1 MKLRQAMAGLHT
13 WGGLLPSWLLY
24 VIIFTGSIAC
34 FDKELERWMRP
45 ALHVSQENTLSADQ
59 LRDWLA
65 QNVSEPLHAIWI
77 HPPTAREPFWRLIWV
92 PYNGDEQQRRLFA
105 PDGREPMAD
114 TLGGEFF
121 FTLHYNL
128 QAGLPG
134 MYIVGLAGMFMLVAL
149 VSGVILHRRIFK
161 DMFTLRPQANT
172 QRAWLDVHNLFGVLG
187 LPFHLLM
194 AYSGLVIFVA
204 SYMPAGAQV
213 AYQGDIEHF
222 FGEVAGSYHRD
233 ELHQPASRAVSLDA
247 LLADARQRWGGG
259 EPGWLNIE
267 HPADASAVVAVRRY
281 DRSRIAAPLDTLSY
295 DAATGELLH
304 RQQAATGYRVYN
316 WLTGLHMA
324 QFGDSLV
331 RLLYLLLGLC
341 GCAMLVGG
349 LRVWLAKREARGGV
363 AVGCVRLLNTTVF
376 AGLPLASL
384 ALLWANRLL
393 SQSLEWRVSA
403 EAWVFVLSWLLV
415 AVLALL
421 WRGQPRRMAR
431 LLWIV
436 ASVLALGLPLLN
448 GWSTDNGHLL
458 ASLGRDDWALAGIDL
473 TLLFAGLVCAGLAWR
488 LRPLEA
494 AEGPGKIGVT
504 AEEPS

>member
-45 ALHVSQENTLSADQ
+45 ALHVPAEETLSADQ
-59 LRDWLA
+59 LRDWLTL
-65 QNVSEPLHAIWI
+65 NVSEPLHAIWI
-77 HPPTAREPFWRLIWV
+77 HPPTPREPFWRLIWV
-92 PYNGDEQQRRLFA
+92 PDNGDEQQLRLFA
-105 PDGREPMAD
+105 PDGREPMPD

-149 VSGVILHRRIFK
+149 VSGVIVHRRIFK
-161 DMFTLRPQANT
+161 DMFIFRPQANT
-172 QRAWLDVHNLFGVLG
+172 QRAWLDAHNLFGVLG

-213 AYQGDIEHF
+213 AYQGDIERF
-222 FGEVAGSYHRD
+222 FSEVAGSYHRE
-233 ELHQPASRAVSLDA
+233 ELHLPAAKPVSLDA
-247 LLADARQRWGGG
+247 LIADARLRWGDG
-259 EPGWLNIE
+259 ESGWINVE

-393 SQSLEWRVSA
+393 PQNLEWRVSG

-415 AVLALL
+415 AALALL

-431 LLWIV
+431 LLWAV
-436 ASVLALGLPLLN
+436 AAVLALGLPLLN
-448 GWSTDNGHLL
+448 GLSTVNGHLL

-473 TLLFAGLVCAGLAWR
+473 ALLFAGLVFVGLAWR
-488 LRPLEA
+488 LRPVGA
-494 AEGPGKIGVT
+494 AERPARVGVT
-504 AEEPS
+504 AEELS

>member
-1 MKLRQAMAGLHT
+1 
-13 WGGLLPSWLLY
+13 
-24 VIIFTGSIAC
+24 V
-34 FDKELERWMRP
+34 
-45 ALHVSQENTLSADQ
+45 
-59 LRDWLA
+59 
-65 QNVSEPLHAIWI
+65 
-77 HPPTAREPFWRLIWV
+77 
-92 PYNGDEQQRRLFA
+92 
-105 PDGREPMAD
+105 
-114 TLGGEFF
+114 
-121 FTLHYNL
+121 
-128 QAGLPG
+128 
-134 MYIVGLAGMFMLVAL
+134 
-149 VSGVILHRRIFK
+149 HRRIFK
-161 DMFTLRPQANT
+161 DMFIFRPQANT
-172 QRAWLDVHNLFGVLG
+172 QRAWLDAHNLFGVLG

-213 AYQGDIEHF
+213 AYQGDIERF
-222 FGEVAGSYHRD
+222 FSEVAGSYHRE
-233 ELHQPASRAVSLDA
+233 ELHLPAAKPVSLDA
-247 LLADARQRWGGG
+247 LIADARLRWGDG
-259 EPGWLNIE
+259 ESGWINVE

-331 RLLYLLLGLC
+331 RRLYLLLGLC

-393 SQSLEWRVSA
+393 PQNLEWRVSG

-415 AVLALL
+415 AALALL

-431 LLWIV
+431 LLWAV
-436 ASVLALGLPLLN
+436 AAVLALGLPLLN
-448 GWSTDNGHLL
+448 GLSTVNGHLL

-473 TLLFAGLVCAGLAWR
+473 ALLFAGLVFVGLAWR
-488 LRPLEA
+488 LRPVGA
-494 AEGPGKIGVT
+494 AERPARVGVT
-504 AEEPS
+504 AEELS